1 MQLNKKEEE
10 VESCTQPLFAYLSVT
25 NLPSLGVPGNQAHRH
40 SSALVI

>member
-1 MQLNKKEEE
+1 MQLSKKEEE

-25 NLPSLGVPGNQAHRH
+25 NPPSLLVPGHQARRH